1 MIVIALKLL
10 TLFAVLTL
18 ATAPRNSLRGRM
30 WHDGLVI
37 PLARKLGRITRGHVL
52 LTLGLAAFFGLLFWL
67 IGGEGLHISSM
78 ALPEVTSWAMTF
90 EISTLIDA
98 LATVAI
104 LAASVRI
111 KAVGMLLSGLAKR
124 PLQRTRQRMA
134 RARRRPRIQ
143 PSSANDDDP
152 VVRPLA
158 A

>member
-1 MIVIALKLL
+1 MILIALKLFS
-10 TLFAVLTL
+10 LFAVLAL
-18 ATAPRNSLRGRM
+18 ATAPRTSRRGRI

-52 LTLGLAAFFGLLFWL
+52 LIVGLAAFFGLLSWL
-67 IGGEGLHISSM
+67 MGAEGLHISSM

-90 EISTLIDA
+90 EVSTLLDA
-98 LATVAI
+98 VATVAI

-111 KAVGMLLSGLAKR
+111 RAFRFYLTGIVRAPLRHARKR
-124 PLQRTRQRMA
+124 RTRTQRCQGI
-134 RARRRPRIQ
+134 R

-152 VVRPLA
+152 LSLA